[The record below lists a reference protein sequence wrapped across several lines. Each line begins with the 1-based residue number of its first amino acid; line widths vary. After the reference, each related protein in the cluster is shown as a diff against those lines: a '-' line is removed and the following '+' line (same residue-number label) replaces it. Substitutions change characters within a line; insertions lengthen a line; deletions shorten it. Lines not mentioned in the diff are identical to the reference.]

1 MQSEFGIIGLGVM
14 GRNLALNLA
23 GRQVRLSVYN
33 RHIAGIEENIAGH
46 LLASV
51 PDTYD
56 MQGFDDL
63 AAFVDSLE
71 RPRKIMLMI
80 TAGTAVD
87 EQIGQ
92 LLLLLEEGD
101 IVLDGGNSY
110 YKDTFRRAEL
120 LRSRGIHYIGTG
132 ISGGEEGAL
141 KGPAIMPGGAKEGYD
156 KIAPYLQK
164 IAARDRK
171 GNPCT
176 TYIGPDGAG
185 HFVKMVHNG
194 IEYAEMQLWAET
206 YALLKNFLCLE
217 NVEIS
222 GILNEWQKGSLKS
235 YLLEITID
243 ILNYKEG
250 DGLLLD
256 YILDQ
261 AEQKGTGWLS
271 TATALE
277 YGVPYDTLSLAVMA
291 RNLSA
296 GRKDRLEGADLYQYQ
311 SGKYKGNKETFIH
324 SLEKACQTI
333 RYINHAHGFDL
344 IRKASETHSWNIN
357 LSELARIWTNGCI
370 IRSSLMEELIG
381 LFREGD
387 NLLLIPGVAERLSVW
402 RRDLAFVV
410 TEGLRGDIALPVYS
424 GGLNYLLGRITAS
437 SPANLIQAQ
446 RDYFGAH
453 TYKRIDGD
461 PEQRFHT
468 NWASH

>member
-33 RHIAGIEENIAGH
+33 RHIAGTEENIAGH

-63 AAFVDSLE
+63 SAFVDSLE
-71 RPRKIMLMI
+71 RPRKVMLMI
-80 TAGTAVD
+80 TAGAAVD

-101 IVLDGGNSY
+101 IIMDGGNSNF
-110 YKDTFRRAEL
+110 KDTSRRAEL
-120 LRSRGIHYIGTG
+120 LQNRGIHYIGTG

-171 GNPCT
+171 GNPCVA
-176 TYIGPDGAG
+176 YIGPEGAG

-250 DGLLLD
+250 NTLLLD
-256 YILDQ
+256 HILDQ

-271 TATALE
+271 AATALE

-296 GRKDRLEGADLYQYQ
+296 ARQDRLAGAALYQYQ
-311 SGKYKGNKETFIH
+311 PGKYKGNKETFIH
-324 SLEKACQTI
+324 SLEKACQAI

-344 IRKASETHSWNIN
+344 IRKVSETDSWNIN

-370 IRSSLMEELIG
+370 IRSSLMEELAE
-381 LFREGD
+381 LFREGN

-410 TEGLRGDIALPVYS
+410 TEGLWGDIALPVYS
-424 GGLNYLLGRITAS
+424 GGLNYLLGRITAN

-453 TYKRIDGD
+453 TYKRIDSD